1 MSRYIIKIMHLYLPK
16 RPTILNGGSILS
28 NMHMYFSAH
37 QGPRPDLLV
46 SLGTGCILVVLALV
60 AYLWFAPMFIC
71 CNFMGY
77 VFSDD
82 YTLL

>member
-28 NMHMYFSAH
+28 NMHMYFWAH

-46 SLGTGCILVVLALV
+46 SLGAGCILVVCSHV
-60 AYLWFAPMFIC
+60 YL
-71 CNFMGY
+71 
-77 VFSDD
+77 
-82 YTLL
+82 L